1 MTKRD
6 AIDQMYDDLF
16 GVRKA
21 SKAQETVPQ
30 NSTDDDQKDQLF
42 EEAITVINEHDR
54 VSSSLLQR
62 RLRIGYARAAR
73 IIDRLEAEGL
83 VGSVDGTASRVVL
96 RGKTLEEAKAAHKLR
111 AARQRSY
118 EVQQELLKKH
128 QAKASLVTISELV
141 KEEIIQI
148 LGAYL
153 REGWDRNE
161 VISRI
166 KEEPG
171 LLAEEI
177 GSRVGKTV
185 AGVLAAGN
193 DWPNSVSQEYH
204 RRTEV
209 AFTVKEIQEILHC
222 MHWMNAAAF
231 SRQANERSMYPGW
244 DHRWLCERLRAA
256 DCYVPGR
263 HWTGKVADPSLSH
276 VIVRRDGSV
285 TKVGLDNS
293 VTEVGPVPAEQQ
305 LPPLVTRQLKR
316 SPNAGQW
323 RSEITHEWIEGKGWV
338 RITELDRKEH

>member
-1 MTKRD
+1 MAKRD

-16 GVRKA
+16 GVQKKGA
-21 SKAQETVPQ
+21 SLEAAPQ
-30 NSTDDDQKDQLF
+30 KPISDDQKDRLF
-42 EEAITVINEHDR
+42 DEAVEVVGQHER
-54 VSSSLLQR
+54 ASASLLQR
-62 RLRIGYARAAR
+62 KLRVGYARAAR
-73 IIDRLEAEGL
+73 IIDQLEAEGL

-96 RGKTLEEAKAAHKLR
+96 RGKTLEEAKAAYKLR
-111 AARQRSY
+111 AALQRSY
-118 EVQQELLKKH
+118 EVQEELLKKH

-209 AFTVKEIQEILHC
+209 VLTVKEIFNVLNR
-222 MHWMNAAAF
+222 MHWMNAAAH
-231 SRQANERSMYPGW
+231 SRRESERSMYPGW

-256 DCYVPGR
+256 GCYVPGQ

>member
-1 MTKRD
+1 MAERD
-6 AIDQMYDDLF
+6 AIDEIYDQLF
-16 GVRKA
+16 GVEKREAPKEPVLQTPIGDA
-21 SKAQETVPQ
+21 K
-30 NSTDDDQKDQLF
+30 KDPLF
-42 EEAITVINEHDR
+42 DEAVEVVSQHDR
-54 VSSSLLQR
+54 ASASLLQR

-73 IIDRLEAEGL
+73 LIDQLEAEG
-83 VGSVDGTASRVVL
+83 VIGPFTESTARVVL
-96 RGKTLEEAKAAHKLR
+96 HGKTLEEVMATRKIRDGLR
-111 AARQRSY
+111 KSF
-118 EVQQELLKKH
+118 EVQEELLERH
-128 QAKASLVTISELV
+128 HAKASLLTVSELV
-141 KEEIIQI
+141 KEEIVQI

-153 REGWDRNE
+153 RGGWDRNE

-166 KEEPG
+166 NEEPG
-171 LLAEEI
+171 ILAEEI

-185 AGVLAAGN
+185 AGILAAGD
-193 DWPNSVSQEYH
+193 DWPNSVSQDYH

-209 AFTVKEIQEILHC
+209 ALTVKEIQKILHC
-222 MHWMNAAAF
+222 MHWINAAAY
-231 SRQANERSMYPGW
+231 SRRANERSMYPGW
-244 DHRWLCERLRAA
+244 DHRWLWERLRAT
-256 DCYVPGR
+256 DCYVPGK

-338 RITELDRKEH
+338 RITELDGKEQ

>member
-1 MTKRD
+1 MAKRD

-16 GVRKA
+16 GVQKKGA
-21 SKAQETVPQ
+21 SLEAAPQ
-30 NSTDDDQKDQLF
+30 KPISDDQKDLLF
-42 EEAITVINEHDR
+42 DEAVVVINEHER
-54 VSSSLLQR
+54 ASASLLQR
-62 RLRIGYARAAR
+62 KLRIGYARAAR
-73 IIDRLEAEGL
+73 IIDQLEAEGL
-83 VGSVDGTASRVVL
+83 IGPSTGENARVVL
-96 RGKTLEEAKAAHKLR
+96 HGKTLEEAKAVHELR
-111 AARQRSY
+111 AGRQRSY
-118 EVQQELLKKH
+118 AVQQEILEKH
-128 QAKASLVTISELV
+128 QAKASLLTISELV

-166 KEEPG
+166 NEEPG
-171 LLAEEI
+171 VLAEEI

-193 DWPNSVSQEYH
+193 GWPNSVSQEYH

-209 AFTVKEIQEILHC
+209 VLTVKEIFNVLNR
-222 MHWMNAAAF
+222 MHWMNAAAH
-231 SRQANERSMYPGW
+231 SRRESERSMYPGW
-244 DHRWLCERLRAA
+244 DHRWLWERLRVAG
-256 DCYVPGR
+256 CYVPGQ

-316 SPNAGQW
+316 SPNAEQW

>member
-21 SKAQETVPQ
+21 SKAQETVPH

-111 AARQRSY
+111 AGRQRSY
-118 EVQQELLKKH
+118 EVQEELLKKH

-193 DWPNSVSQEYH
+193 DWPNSVSQEHH

-222 MHWMNAAAF
+222 MHWMNAAAY

-256 DCYVPGR
+256 GCYVPGR

>member
-1 MTKRD
+1 MAKRD
-6 AIDQMYDDLF
+6 AIDEIYDQLF
-16 GVRKA
+16 GVEKREAPKEPVLQTPIGDA
-21 SKAQETVPQ
+21 K
-30 NSTDDDQKDQLF
+30 KDPLF
-42 EEAITVINEHDR
+42 DEAVEVVSQHDR
-54 VSSSLLQR
+54 ASASLLQR

-73 IIDRLEAEGL
+73 LIDQLEAEG
-83 VGSVDGTASRVVL
+83 VIGPFTESTARVVL
-96 RGKTLEEAKAAHKLR
+96 HGKTLDEVLATRKIRDGLR
-111 AARQRSY
+111 KSF
-118 EVQQELLKKH
+118 EVQEELLEKH
-128 QAKASLVTISELV
+128 HAKASLVTISELV

-209 AFTVKEIQEILHC
+209 VLTVKEIFHVLNR
-222 MHWMNAAAF
+222 MHWMNAAAHA
-231 SRQANERSMYPGW
+231 RQASERAMYPGW
-244 DHRWLCERLRAA
+244 DHRWLWERLRAA
-256 DCYVPGR
+256 GCYVPGQ

-276 VIVRRDGSV
+276 VIVRRDGSI